1 MYNFSTL
8 KTRNVSINS
17 TLGIINQL
25 ENPHTSTFG
34 KVGDGAP
41 IAPITNLLARD

>member
-8 KTRNVSINS
+8 KTLNFSINCDF
-17 TLGIINQL
+17 GIIAQS
-25 ENPHTSTFG
+25 EIPQESTFG
-34 KVGDGAP
+34 KVEDGAP